1 MWGSKRRNET
11 INMGLFK
18 KILLVIL
25 IAFVAIQFIRP
36 ARNTSGLVLPT
47 DITKTVN
54 IPATVLNDLKHSCY
68 DCHSNNTR
76 YPWYVNIQPF
86 GWILAGHVK
95 DGKENL
101 NFSEFGAYSERKQA
115 NKLKSIKLSIK
126 DGSMPL
132 SSYAV
137 MHPNAKLSIE
147 NKNLVNDWATKT
159 RDSIEAKN

>member
-1 MWGSKRRNET
+1 MWGSKRRNKT

-36 ARNTSGLVLPT
+36 APNTNGQVLPT
-47 DITKTVN
+47 DITKTIN
-54 IPATVLNDLKHSCY
+54 IPDTVLNVFKNSCY

-76 YPWYVNIQPF
+76 YPWYANIQPI
-86 GWILAGHVK
+86 GWVLASHIK
-95 DGKENL
+95 NGKENL
-101 NFSEFGAYSERKQA
+101 NFSEFGTYSERKQA

-132 SSYAV
+132 SSYTI
-137 MHPNAKLSIE
+137 MHTGARLSIE
-147 NKNLVNDWATKT
+147 DKNLVNDWATKT
-159 RDSIEAKN
+159 KDSIDAKN